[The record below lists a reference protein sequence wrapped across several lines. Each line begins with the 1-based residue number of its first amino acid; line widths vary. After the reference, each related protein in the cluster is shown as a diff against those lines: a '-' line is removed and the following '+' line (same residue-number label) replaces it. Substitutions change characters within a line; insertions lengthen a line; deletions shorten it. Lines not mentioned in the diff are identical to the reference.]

1 MRSGSGDGGPALR
14 RSPRRPRPDSR
25 QRDSED
31 STLCRRVTRRN
42 ESAHSD
48 GDCRA
53 DDICQERLSNAGGC
67 HLPAPAGTSRPGS
80 DTHCGQVAARPA
92 PGPLAATPGASDC
105 GHASEHVRLR
115 LGSLRA
121 RLRTGQAESRR
132 LMDCPAV
139 VPPAH
144 GHIPRAASAPSA
156 IATSTSLGA
165 MQSPAVSTRRPS
177 LRRASASSSRASAAF
192 DTTTRSIPETVDSRP
207 V

>member
-42 ESAHSD
+42 ESAHSY

-53 DDICQERLSNAGGC
+53 DDICQARLSDAGGC
-67 HLPAPAGTSRPGS
+67 HFPAPAGTSSPGS
-80 DTHCGQVAARPA
+80 DTHGGPVAARPT

-115 LGSLRA
+115 LGNLRP
-121 RLRTGQAESRR
+121 RLRTGQAESWR
-132 LMDCPAV
+132 LDRPAV
-139 VPPAH
+139 VLPAH
-144 GHIPRAASAPSA
+144 GHITRAASAPSA
-156 IATSTSLGA
+156 IATSTSLGDTL
-165 MQSPAVSTRRPS
+165 SPAMRTRSPS
-177 LRRASASSSRASAAF
+177 LRRTPASSSHASAAS
-192 DTTTRSIPETVDSRP
+192 DTTRRSIPAIVDSRP

>member
-25 QRDSED
+25 SRDSED
-31 STLCRRVTRRN
+31 PTLCRRVTRRN
-42 ESAHSD
+42 ESAHSY

-53 DDICQERLSNAGGC
+53 DDICQARLSDAGGC

-80 DTHCGQVAARPA
+80 DTHGGQVAARPT
-92 PGPLAATPGASDC
+92 PGQLAATPGSSDC

-115 LGSLRA
+115 LGNLRPH
-121 RLRTGQAESRR
+121 LRTGQAESRR
-132 LMDCPAV
+132 LMDRPAV

-144 GHIPRAASAPSA
+144 SHISRAASAPSA

-165 MQSPAVSTRRPS
+165 TLSPAMSTRRPFARS
-177 LRRASASSSRASAAF
+177 ASASSSHAWAASH
-192 DTTTRSIPETVDSRP
+192 TTMRSMSGIVESRP